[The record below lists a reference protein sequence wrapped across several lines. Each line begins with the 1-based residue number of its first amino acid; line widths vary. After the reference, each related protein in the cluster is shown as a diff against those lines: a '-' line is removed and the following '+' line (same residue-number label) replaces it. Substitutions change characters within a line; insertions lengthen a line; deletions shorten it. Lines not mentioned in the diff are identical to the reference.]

1 MTHFNF
7 EKPKTEFPPGSW
19 DCHVHV
25 FGDPLQFPFADDRRY
40 TPMRAEVSDLCQHLD
55 VIGAERSVIVQAS
68 PYGTDNRCLLNA
80 LDQMQG
86 RAVGIASLNRE
97 TQRADQAL
105 QHMHG
110 HGVRGARL
118 QLRYMTGTNALM
130 ALDELT
136 SAVAGSGWHI
146 EVNLRRD
153 QLPLIADAA
162 ECKTLA
168 FVLDHFADIPEFGST
183 GGSPEQRQLL
193 RAMETGR
200 IWVKLSAPSR
210 VSGLTS
216 PAALLR
222 AIVSQFPDRCVWGSD
237 WPHTPP
243 HGTGQARLEPAHFK
257 PVRAAEVTD
266 ELFGQLPRD
275 RLITILRDN
284 PSKLYG

>member
-1 MTHFNF
+1 MTRFSF
-7 EKPKTEFPPGSW
+7 EKPKIEFPLGSW

-25 FGDPLQFPFADDRRY
+25 FGDPLQFPFAGDRRY
-40 TPMRAEVSDLCQHLD
+40 TPMRAEVSDLRQHLD
-55 VIGAERSVIVQAS
+55 VIGAERAVIVQAS

-80 LDQMQG
+80 LDEMQG
-86 RAVGIASLNRE
+86 RAVGVASLSRE

-118 QLRYMTGTNALM
+118 QLRYMTGTEALT

-136 SAVAGSGWHI
+136 SAVAGSGWHV

-153 QLPLIADAA
+153 QLSLIADSA
-162 ECKTLA
+162 ESKMPA
-168 FVLDHFADIPEFGST
+168 IVLDHFADMPEFGST
-183 GGSPEQRQLL
+183 VGSPEQRQFL

-200 IWVKLSAPSR
+200 VWVKLSAPFR

-216 PAALLR
+216 PAALVP
-222 AIVSQFPDRCVWGSD
+222 AIVSRFPDRCVWGSD

-243 HGTGQARLEPAHFK
+243 HGTGQARLEPARFK

-266 ELFGQLPRD
+266 ELFGHLPRE

-284 PSKLYG
+284 PAKLYA